1 MCIRDS
7 STTGP
12 GSAGEV
18 AGEGFLLVCLDRTF
32 AVPGAN
38 PADCFAWRLAAED
51 GETGKRCAGATV
63 AAVTADL
70 DALAR
75 PSPIKQRLK
84 RRDNQNWIVWDAE
97 VGPVQVFVG
106 PRRPPPLVEV
116 QPEVRGYIAGIGIDA
131 AEGHGGQLRAV
142 WQHDTTAV

>member
-1 MCIRDS
+1 
-7 STTGP
+7 
-12 GSAGEV
+12 
-18 AGEGFLLVCLDRTF
+18 
-32 AVPGAN
+32 
-38 PADCFAWRLAAED
+38 LAAED
-51 GETGKRCAGATV
+51 GETGKRCTGATV

-84 RRDNQNWIVWDAE
+84 RRDNQNWIVRDAE